1 MRITEPQIAF
11 IGAGNMAVALIE
23 GLIAHGTKPQ
33 CITVSSPTIG
43 PQHSVCQQFSVR
55 VTQDNQIAAEQA
67 DILILAVKPQQLAVV
82 APSLREIVQRRKPLV
97 ISIAAGVR
105 TQTLAVWLGDGVTI
119 VRSMPN
125 LPAKIQAGVVG
136 LYADTRVP
144 KADRALAETILTSIG
159 LVVWVESEATMDVV
173 TAVSGSGPAY
183 IFLMLEA
190 METAA
195 VSLGLNPESA
205 HLLTLQTARGAIE
218 MVAQTDGLPAVLRKQ
233 VTSPGGTT
241 EAAIQIFEQGQ
252 FHDLFKQALTAAR
265 DRSVALSQ

>member
-1 MRITEPQIAF
+1 
-11 IGAGNMAVALIE
+11 
-23 GLIAHGTKPQ
+23 
-33 CITVSSPTIG
+33 
-43 PQHSVCQQFSVR
+43 
-55 VTQDNQIAAEQA
+55 
-67 DILILAVKPQQLAVV
+67 
-82 APSLREIVQRRKPLV
+82 
-97 ISIAAGVR
+97 
-105 TQTLAVWLGDGVTI
+105 
-119 VRSMPN
+119 
-125 LPAKIQAGVVG
+125 
-136 LYADTRVP
+136 
-144 KADRALAETILTSIG
+144 
-159 LVVWVESEATMDVV
+159 MDVV